1 MILMSELTDQA
12 DLAAL
17 IGRTATLAGRLPIP
31 ARAKLF
37 KWERDGV
44 FTIEVK
50 LSRPDGL
57 GWVAGFEVTNERL
70 DVALYYAG
78 KRALGEA
85 WLEREHLR
93 RLARSAV
100 AARTCSN
107 LHRAALDLEGLM
119 DRVQDACDVFRA
131 MEEHRAEVV

>member
-1 MILMSELTDQA
+1 MILMSELADQA

-17 IGRTATLAGRLPIP
+17 TGRTATLAGRLPIP

-37 KWERDGV
+37 KWNRDGV

-57 GWVAGFEVTNERL
+57 GWVKGFEVTNERL
-70 DVALYYAG
+70 DLALYYAG

-85 WLEREHLR
+85 WLELEHLR
-93 RLARSAV
+93 KMSRVAVASRTCNYLARS
-100 AARTCSN
+100 
-107 LHRAALDLEGLM
+107 ALDLEGLM
-119 DRVQDACDVFRA
+119 DRVQDACDVFQA
-131 MEEHRAEVV
+131 LEEFRAEVV